1 MNGREMTQ
9 QQLLINS
16 ETSKTESLE
25 QAFQQFSEVSSS
37 LSNFYEDLEQKVSLL
52 NQELADTRSQKKHE
66 YAERERVT
74 NRLENLL
81 RALPG
86 GVIVIDGQGI
96 VQEFNPVALALLGE
110 PLIGERWRDVV
121 ERAFKPKWDD
131 GHDITLH
138 TGQYVNISTQPLDS
152 EPGQILLITDVT
164 ETRQLQEQIS
174 GLKRMSAMG
183 EMAAALAHQIR
194 TPLSSALLYVSNL
207 GAIKL
212 DQERRKRFTKK
223 TLSALQHLE
232 TLVEEMLLF
241 ARGGRLNA
249 KPANISAVIKDFI
262 EQQESALENCEL
274 NICFNNQIP
283 DAQVNLGCDAF
294 KSALQNI
301 FNNAC
306 QAGEVTVNLNI
317 DLLQN
322 QSDQVQLI
330 ITDDG
335 PGIPESIKPRLFE
348 PFVTTRT
355 NGTGLGLAVV
365 DAVVR
370 AHKGSISVDDAPEK
384 GTRFTINLPV
394 YKSENNKESMQ
405 KSGLSTNSLNTNGSA
420 I

>member
-1 MNGREMTQ
+1 MSQ
-9 QQLLINS
+9 QQFS
-16 ETSKTESLE
+16 TKAETSKAELLE
-25 QAFQQFSEVSSS
+25 QAFQNFSEVSSS
-37 LSNFYEDLEQKVSLL
+37 LTHFYEGLEQEVSLL
-52 NQELADTRSQKKHE
+52 TKELADTRSQKKHE
-66 YAERERVT
+66 YAEREKVT
-74 NRLENLL
+74 KRLENLL

-86 GVIVIDGQGI
+86 GVIVLDGQGI
-96 VQEFNPVALALLGE
+96 VKEVNPAALKLLGE
-110 PLIGERWRDVV
+110 PLLREQWRDVV

-138 TGQYVNISTQPLDS
+138 NGQYVNISTQPLDP

-207 GAIKL
+207 GAKQL
-212 DQERRKRFTKK
+212 DLERRKRFTKK

-232 TLVEEMLLF
+232 TLVEEMLLY

-249 KPANISAVIKDFI
+249 KPSNISAVIKDLI
-262 EQQESALENCEL
+262 EQQENSLEDCEL
-274 NICFNNQIP
+274 NITF
-283 DAQVNLGCDAF
+283 DDKTSGVQVNLGCDAF

-306 QAGEVTVNLNI
+306 QAGDMVTNMHIELSQVESEV
-317 DLLQN
+317 
-322 QSDQVQLI
+322 VQLI

-335 PGIPESIKPRLFE
+335 PGIPASIKPRLFE

-365 DAVVR
+365 DAVIR
-370 AHKGSISVDDAPEK
+370 AHKGTISVVDAPVK
-384 GTRFTINLPV
+384 GTCFTISLPV
-394 YKSENNKESMQ
+394 YKVENKKVLIQKNKIA
-405 KSGLSTNSLNTNGSA
+405 KNCLDTNGSA

>member
-1 MNGREMTQ
+1 MSQ
-9 QQLLINS
+9 QQYS
-16 ETSKTESLE
+16 SKAETSKAESLE
-25 QAFQQFSEVSSS
+25 QAFQNFSEVSSS
-37 LSNFYEDLEQKVSLL
+37 LTHFYEGLEQEVSLL
-52 NQELADTRSQKKHE
+52 TKELADTRSQKKYE
-66 YAERERVT
+66 YTERERVT
-74 NRLENLL
+74 KRLENLL

-86 GVIVIDGQGI
+86 GVIVIDEHGI
-96 VQEFNPVALALLGE
+96 VKEINPAALELLGE
-110 PLIGERWRDVV
+110 PLLSERWRDVV

-138 TGQYVNISTQPLDS
+138 NGQYVNISTQPLDP

-207 GAIKL
+207 GASQL
-212 DQERRKRFTKK
+212 DAERRKRYTKK
-223 TLSALQHLE
+223 IMSSLQHLE
-232 TLVEEMLLF
+232 VLVEEMLLF

-249 KPANISAVIKDFI
+249 KPSNISAVIKDLI
-262 EQQESALENCEL
+262 EQQESSLEDCEL
-274 NICFNNQIP
+274 NITFDNKIS
-283 DAQVNLGCDAF
+283 DIEVKLGCDAF

-306 QAGEVTVNLNI
+306 QAAEGVANI
-317 DLLQN
+317 SVGLDTLS
-322 QSDQVQLI
+322 SDQLELK

-335 PGIPESIKPRLFE
+335 PGIPDSIKTSLFE

-370 AHKGSISVDDAPEK
+370 AHKGSIRVEDASGK
-384 GTRFTINLPV
+384 GSCFIIQLPIHIR
-394 YKSENNKESMQ
+394 KTKD
-405 KSGLSTNSLNTNGSA
+405 K
-420 I
+420 

>member
-1 MNGREMTQ
+1 MSQ
-9 QQLLINS
+9 QQLSSKS

-25 QAFQQFSEVSSS
+25 QAFQHFSEVSSS
-37 LSNFYEDLEQKVSLL
+37 LTHFYEDLEEKVTLL
-52 NQELADTRSQKKHE
+52 NKELADTRSQKMRE
-66 YAERERVT
+66 YVERERVS

-96 VQEFNPVALALLGE
+96 VQESNPAALALLDA
-110 PLIGERWRDVV
+110 PLVGERWRDVV
-121 ERAFKPKWDD
+121 DRAFKPKWDD

-138 TGQYVNISTQPLDS
+138 NGHYVNISTQPLDS

-174 GLKRMSAMG
+174 GFKRVSAMG

-207 GAIKL
+207 GVSQL

-249 KPANISAVIKDFI
+249 KPANISTVINDFI
-262 EQQESALENCEL
+262 EQQHAELEDCEL
-274 NICFNNQIP
+274 NITFNNEIT
-283 DAQVNLGCDAF
+283 DVQVNLSSDAF

-306 QAGEVTVNLNI
+306 QLGDDAINLSVE
-317 DLLQN
+317 LLQKQTN
-322 QSDQVQLI
+322 QVQLI
-330 ITDDG
+330 ISDDG
-335 PGIPESIKPRLFE
+335 PGIPDSIKSRLFE

-365 DAVVR
+365 DTVIR
-370 AHKGSISVDDAPEK
+370 AHKGTVSVADAAGK
-384 GTRFTINLPV
+384 GTCFTITLPI
-394 YKSENNKESMQ
+394 YNPNHNNESLDKSS
-405 KSGLSTNSLNTNGSA
+405 STTNRSP

>member
-1 MNGREMTQ
+1 MSLQ
-9 QQLLINS
+9 QFSSNS
-16 ETSKTESLE
+16 EAGKTELLE

-37 LSNFYEDLEQKVSLL
+37 LSDFYEELEHKVSLL
-52 NQELADTRSQKKHE
+52 NKELADTRLQQKQE
-66 YAERERVT
+66 FAERERVT

-96 VQEFNPVALALLGE
+96 VREVNPAALALLGE
-110 PLIGERWRDVV
+110 PLINECWRDVV
-121 ERAFKPKWDD
+121 TRAFKPKWDD

-138 TGQYVNISTQPLDS
+138 NGQYVNISTQPLDS
-152 EPGQILLITDVT
+152 EPGQILLITNVT
-164 ETRQLQEQIS
+164 ETRQMQEQIS

-207 GAIKL
+207 GANQL
-212 DQERRKRFTKK
+212 DPERKKRFTKK

-249 KPANISAVIKDFI
+249 KPTDISVVINDFI
-262 EQQESALENCEL
+262 EQQDSALENCEL
-274 NICFNNQIP
+274 NITFDNQVSGVE
-283 DAQVNLGCDAF
+283 VNLGCDAF

-301 FNNAC
+301 VNNAC
-306 QAGEVTVNLNI
+306 QAGDVVINI
-317 DLLQN
+317 HVELLQ
-322 QSDQVQLI
+322 DQPEQIQLI
-330 ITDDG
+330 IIDDG
-335 PGIPESIKPRLFE
+335 PGIPAAIKPRLFE

-370 AHKGSISVDDAPEK
+370 AHKGTVSVQDGPEK
-384 GTRFTINLPV
+384 GTCFKINLPI
-394 YKSENNKESMQ
+394 YRSEKNKELLQ
-405 KSGLSTNSLNTNGSA
+405 KNRLNTTSLNTNGSA
-420 I
+420 T

>member
-1 MNGREMTQ
+1 MTQ
-9 QQLLINS
+9 QLYSI
-16 ETSKTESLE
+16 ETESSKAESLE
-25 QAFQQFSEVSSS
+25 EAFQNFSEVSSS
-37 LSNFYEDLEQKVSLL
+37 LSRFYKGLEQEVSLL

-66 YAERERVT
+66 YIERERVT
-74 NRLENLL
+74 KRLENLL

-86 GVIVIDGQGI
+86 GVIVLDGQGI
-96 VQEFNPVALALLGE
+96 VREINPAALELLGE
-110 PLIGERWRDVV
+110 PLLNERWRDVV
-121 ERAFKPKWDD
+121 ERSFKPKWDD

-138 TGQYVNISTQPLDS
+138 TGQYVNISTQPLDP

-194 TPLSSALLYVSNL
+194 TPLSSALLYISNL
-207 GAIKL
+207 GTNQL
-212 DQERRKRFTKK
+212 DLERRKRFTKK

-249 KPANISAVIKDFI
+249 KPSNVSSVIKDLI
-262 EQQESALENCEL
+262 EQQENTLEDCKL
-274 NICFNNQIP
+274 NIIF
-283 DAQVNLGCDAF
+283 DDKTSDVQVNLACDAF

-301 FNNAC
+301 FNNSC
-306 QAGEVTVNLNI
+306 QAGNI
-317 DLLQN
+317 NTNIHIELSQKHPEE
-322 QSDQVQLI
+322 VQLVL
-330 ITDDG
+330 TDDG
-335 PGIPESIKPRLFE
+335 PGIPAAIKPRLFE

-370 AHKGSISVDDAPEK
+370 AHKGTISVQDGPER
-384 GTRFTINLPV
+384 GTSFTINLPV
-394 YKSENNKESMQ
+394 NKTENNKYLIQ
-405 KSGLSTNSLNTNGSA
+405 KNKLTTNSLNTNRSA

>member
-1 MNGREMTQ
+1 MS
-9 QQLLINS
+9 QQLYS
-16 ETSKTESLE
+16 TETETGKAELLE
-25 QAFQQFSEVSSS
+25 QAFQNFTEVSSS
-37 LSNFYEDLEQKVSLL
+37 LSRFYEGLEQEVSLL
-52 NQELADTRSQKKHE
+52 NKELADTRSQKKHE
-66 YAERERVT
+66 YVERERVT
-74 NRLENLL
+74 KRLENLL

-86 GVIVIDGQGI
+86 GVIVLDGQGI
-96 VQEFNPVALALLGE
+96 VREINPAALELLGE
-110 PLIGERWRDVV
+110 PLLSERWRDVV
-121 ERAFKPKWDD
+121 ERSFKPKWDD

-138 TGQYVNISTQPLDS
+138 NGQYVNISTQPLDS

-207 GAIKL
+207 GANQL
-212 DQERRKRFTKK
+212 DMERRKRFTKK

-249 KPANISAVIKDFI
+249 KPSNISSVIRDLI
-262 EQQESALENCEL
+262 EQQESTLEDCKL
-274 NICFNNQIP
+274 NITF
-283 DAQVNLGCDAF
+283 DDRTSDVQVNLACDAF

-301 FNNAC
+301 FNNSC
-306 QAGEVTVNLNI
+306 QAGDIMTNI
-317 DLLQN
+317 HIELSQD
-322 QSDQVQLI
+322 QSEEIKL
-330 ITDDG
+330 TLSDDG
-335 PGIPESIKPRLFE
+335 PGIPASIKPRLFE

-370 AHKGSISVDDAPEK
+370 AHKGTISVQEGPEK
-384 GTRFTINLPV
+384 GTCFIINLPI
-394 YKSENNKESMQ
+394 YKIENNQHLIQ
-405 KSGLSTNSLNTNGSA
+405 KNKLTRNSLNTIRSA